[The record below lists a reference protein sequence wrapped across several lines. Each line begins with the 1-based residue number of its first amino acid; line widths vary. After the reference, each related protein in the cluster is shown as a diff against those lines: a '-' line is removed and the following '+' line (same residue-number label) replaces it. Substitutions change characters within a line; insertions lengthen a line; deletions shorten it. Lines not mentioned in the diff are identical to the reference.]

1 MPANLEQAE
10 NAIKRHE
17 AFLTTMDANDDKVN
31 NVIQFAQ
38 RLEDEGHFAADKAQ
52 RKAENISER
61 REANRQRAVQ
71 LMEKLRD
78 ALQLQQFLQDCEEL
92 SEWIQEKNIIAQDET
107 YRSAKTV
114 HSKWTRHQAFEA
126 EIASNKDR
134 LYHIQQS
141 GEQLINEKPEII
153 STIEPRI
160 QVIATFA
167 SIVYQ
172 QLNIFL
178 KLQELSHQFD
188 DLERTTREKGERL
201 FDANRQVLYE
211 QTCDDI
217 DTWMSD
223 LEKQMVTGTGEDL
236 ASVNILMQKQQMI
249 ETQMAIKAQQV
260 SELGAQAEYL
270 ERMTP
275 EKVED
280 IQQKKEAV
288 ERRFDELKA
297 PLVKRQRDLEK
308 KKEAYQFRR
317 DVEDEKLWI
326 ADKMPLATASDNGN
340 SLFNVNVLKKK
351 NQSLRTEIDN
361 HEQRIH
367 MVCNNG
373 QKLID
378 EEHADAQ
385 EFALLIEELLDTWQ
399 TLKDAMD
406 SRRAK
411 LLASERAQ
419 QYFFDAS
426 EAESWMSEQ
435 ELYMMVEDRGKDEIS
450 AQNLMKKHQ
459 TLELAVED
467 YAETIR
473 QLGETS
479 TQLIAEGH
487 PDSDQIAVRQAQVD
501 KLYAGLRDLA
511 QERRAKLEEA
521 LQLFMLSREV
531 DDLRQWIADRE
542 VVAGSH
548 ELGQDYDHV
557 TLLWERFKVN
567 NRYTSTCANDL

>member
-178 KLQELSHQFD
+178 KFQELSHQFD

-236 ASVNILMQKQQMI
+236 ASVNILMQMI

-399 TLKDAMD
+399 V
-406 SRRAK
+406 RR
-411 LLASERAQ
+411 S
-419 QYFFDAS
+419 F
-426 EAESWMSEQ
+426 ESCFICPLNSV
-435 ELYMMVEDRGKDEIS
+435 LC
-450 AQNLMKKHQ
+450 L
-459 TLELAVED
+459 
-467 YAETIR
+467 
-473 QLGETS
+473 
-479 TQLIAEGH
+479 
-487 PDSDQIAVRQAQVD
+487 
-501 KLYAGLRDLA
+501 
-511 QERRAKLEEA
+511 
-521 LQLFMLSREV
+521 
-531 DDLRQWIADRE
+531 
-542 VVAGSH
+542 
-548 ELGQDYDHV
+548 
-557 TLLWERFKVN
+557 
-567 NRYTSTCANDL
+567 NRL